1 MSDIRMADLGMRH
14 CFRYEDFEM
23 LPNHDG
29 GNALLFDA
37 DFKK

>member
-1 MSDIRMADLGMRH
+1 MRMADLGLRH
-14 CFRYEDFEM
+14 YFRYEDFEM